1 MKGWRW
7 VTTRTGSF
15 GLGGFGFAGSSS
27 ASCYLSRYPRDAHR
41 QPHCYRGFFRR
52 LQGCHFSAAGL
63 LQHLWLIS
71 SPVRSKKLST
81 VNLHFNPSAAPLPSQ
96 TTNLESHICLF
107 HHPYTINTHPAR
119 WPLYQSWI
127 PTLWIPPTPWISTS
141 MILWA
146 ATTMRATAASTTT
159 ITTTTL
165 PVSTA
170 SMAMT
175 AASTSPLVA
184 AKAKRIDWP
193 VYDHQTELENAR
205 NRGLERARARLPPL
219 PPSPPDFETEQE
231 LHMWMLHKFGNV
243 SPEYWKSLEAY
254 YRYGHWFWE
263 DFDEEDEEGYLNNTS
278 LPSMAEVDYPDFSLD
293 ITHDLKAA
301 KEEADARVSKRKKK
315 CCEGHAYLWQERNVS
330 RIGIVSVRCK
340 RRSQIQEDIKVKMS
354 PSVRAA
360 IEVLKEEE
368 EARQQAEKE
377 AEEARKQA
385 ERETEEK
392 RSANKPESRQVV
404 RGLWNSTDSLHPY
417 QVRHMNKV
425 SHAGTYH
432 SKPWNNYTIG

>member
-1 MKGWRW
+1 MAALSKLDPNALDPPNALDLNLDDP
-7 VTTRTGSF
+7 
-15 GLGGFGFAGSSS
+15 LGCDDNESDCSIDNDDNDDDSSS
-27 ASCYLSRYPRDAHR
+27 VDSFDGDDSGIYKPPRS
-41 QPHCYRGFFRR
+41 GK
-52 LQGCHFSAAGL
+52 
-63 LQHLWLIS
+63 
-71 SPVRSKKLST
+71 SKNSET
-81 VNLHFNPSAAPLPSQ
+81 D
-96 TTNLESHICLF
+96 EG
-107 HHPYTINTHPAR
+107 
-119 WPLYQSWI
+119 
-127 PTLWIPPTPWISTS
+127 
-141 MILWA
+141 
-146 ATTMRATAASTTT
+146 
-159 ITTTTL
+159 
-165 PVSTA
+165 
-170 SMAMT
+170 
-175 AASTSPLVA
+175 
-184 AKAKRIDWP
+184 IDWP